1 MSTTRRTFLNAGA
14 LHEAERWLNGRE
26 APRQPVNARRW
37 DQEMFGMSYR
47 TSANTQLSSY
57 GTRQKGCA
65 KKAAAV
71 EPRLIDVLYPSRTL
85 RPYCVSRLSTS
96 SLPGIA
102 GMPPGRSTQQEA
114 AAQAKDPA

>member
-1 MSTTRRTFLNAGA
+1 MRQKDGLMGGKHPGSPSAHADGIRRCLAC
-14 LHEAERWLNGRE
+14 
-26 APRQPVNARRW
+26 
-37 DQEMFGMSYR
+37 R
-47 TSANTQLSSY
+47 TGHLQTAQLSSY
-57 GTRQKGCA
+57 GTRQKACA
-65 KKAAAV
+65 KKTAAI